1 MSARAI
7 RIYNR
12 GASPATF
19 GEEVLRALAAR
30 PKRIAPKYFY
40 DERGSRLFDAI
51 CELPEYYLT
60 RTEMAILESCADEV
74 ARLAGPGCTLIEL
87 GSGASRKIRLLL
99 ETLRPRHYLGVD
111 ISREFLI
118 ESARRLAADYPWLEV
133 RATCADFSH
142 ELELP
147 EATAGGRRLAFFPGS
162 TIGNFEPYEALA
174 FLQRMRRLVQP
185 DGALLIGVDL
195 KKDPQIL
202 HAAYND
208 RQGITAA
215 FNLNL
220 FERLRREFDAEL
232 DLDGFRHRAFYSVPH
247 GRIEMHLVSRR
258 VQELRILGRRFGFE
272 AGESVHTENSYKYTV
287 EEFQALARRA
297 GLWPVYVWRD
307 AGQLF
312 SVHYLSAARTMA
324 TTRGGVYMNMKHP
337 ASKKK

>member
-1 MSARAI
+1 MSTPAVRVHD
-7 RIYNR
+7 RQS
-12 GASPATF
+12 SPATF
-19 GEEVLRALAAR
+19 VEEVLQGLAAC

-60 RTEMAILESCADEV
+60 RTEMAILESCADDV
-74 ARLAGPGCTLIEL
+74 ARLAGSDCTLIEL

-133 RATCADFSH
+133 HAACADFSQ
-142 ELELP
+142 ELEVP
-147 EATAGGRRLAFFPGS
+147 DATANGRRLAFFPGS
-162 TIGNFEPYEALA
+162 TIGNFEPHEALT
-174 FLQRMRRLVQP
+174 FLQRVRRLVQP

-220 FERLRREFDAEL
+220 FERLRRELGAEL
-232 DLDGFRHRAFYSVPH
+232 DPDGFRHRAFYNTLH
-247 GRIEMHLVSRR
+247 GRIEMHLLSRR
-258 VQELRILGRRFGFE
+258 AQEVRILGRCFGFE
-272 AGESVHTENSYKYTV
+272 AGESVHTESSYKYTV
-287 EEFQALARRA
+287 EEFRALARRA
-297 GLWPVYVWRD
+297 GLWPVRVWRD
-307 AGQLF
+307 TEQLF
-312 SVHYLSAARTMA
+312 SVHYLSAARTA
-324 TTRGGVYMNMKHP
+324 AAAPDAG
-337 ASKKK
+337 